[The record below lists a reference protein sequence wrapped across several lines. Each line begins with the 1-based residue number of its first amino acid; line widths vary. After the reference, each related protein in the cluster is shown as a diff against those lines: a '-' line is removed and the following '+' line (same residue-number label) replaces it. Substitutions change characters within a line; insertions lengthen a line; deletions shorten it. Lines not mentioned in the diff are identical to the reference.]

1 MKKILLIFTLLV
13 LILQISISQ
22 NMVRADS
29 LVERDATEPTIQD
42 EYVFTEKPFVMYNI
56 GDRQRSSC
64 FDATDSLVY
73 FAYSEQYA
81 CVDAYTYDG
90 VYQFTISLTYRDRG
104 SVSIRC
110 HDNLLYI
117 QSRYGN
123 VFIFDG
129 DQLVDTI
136 PSEDAKE
143 RGFTLSWFQERSTP
157 IKIMFNKIYRYSET
171 GDIVS
176 TISLPTVI
184 FWQVYMKYL
193 VLIVVIMCMG
203 FIYFHR
209 KRSLPNR

>member
-1 MKKILLIFTLLV
+1 MKKILLFFSVLV
-13 LILQISISQ
+13 VLLQISISQ

-42 EYVFTEKPFVMYNI
+42 EYVFIEKPFVIYHI

-64 FDATDSLVY
+64 FDATDSLVF
-73 FAYSEQYA
+73 FAYSEQHA
-81 CVDAYTYDG
+81 CVDAYTHDG

-110 HDNLLYI
+110 HDNLLYV
-117 QSRYGN
+117 QSKYGN

-129 DQLVDTI
+129 DQLIDKIT
-136 PSEDAKE
+136 SENAKE
-143 RGFTLSWFQERSTP
+143 RGFTLSWFQERSIP
-157 IKIMFNKIYRYSET
+157 IKIILNKIFRYSES

-176 TISLPTVI
+176 TISLPNDI

-203 FIYFHR
+203 FKYMHR
-209 KRSLPNR
+209 KRGLGNR